1 MKRLTRQ
8 QHRSHSGLQADAG
21 PAFRRLPG
29 TPDPMIFNDRPRPDT
44 RYIVGGLIK
53 PLSSVLLAIALMF
66 SLSANAVGEG
76 MGAQHK
82 VVIQVS
88 TDDPRTQAI
97 ALNNAV
103 NLQKAL
109 GMDNVEV
116 EIVAYGPGLSLLT
129 RNSKQA
135 KRVESLAM
143 QDITFS
149 ACANTMKKIEMKKG
163 KKPVLLDGVKVVPAG
178 VLRIMKLQEQGYA
191 YIRP

>member
-1 MKRLTRQ
+1 MNMK
-8 QHRSHSGLQADAG
+8 S
-21 PAFRRLPG
+21 
-29 TPDPMIFNDRPRPDT
+29 
-44 RYIVGGLIK
+44 
-53 PLSSVLLAIALMF
+53 LSSVLLAIALLF
-66 SLSANAVGEG
+66 SVSGFAVAGDK
-76 MGAQHK
+76 GAKHK

-88 TDDPRTQAI
+88 TDDPRTQKI

-103 NLQKAL
+103 NVQKAL

-129 RNSKQA
+129 KRSKQA

-149 ACANTMKKIEMKKG
+149 ACANTMKKIEKKKG
-163 KKPVLLDGVKVVPAG
+163 KKPKLLNGVRVVPAG
-178 VLRIMKLQEQGYA
+178 VLRIMELQEQGYA